1 MNSEVEEAIQNVLAG
16 QIDEFALIVRTY
28 QPEVWRIAA
37 FAMRDVA
44 ATEDIVQQAFV
55 DAYSNLKRYRAGM
68 DFGAW
73 LRTVARN
80 RVRKELRDRARR
92 SARLRF
98 YHERLEQ
105 RMGSDMQT
113 LHRERVR
120 TALAECRK
128 GLSGDAA
135 KAVELRYE
143 KSLDFTAIAESLG
156 RTVAAARQLL
166 SRVRLTLKNCIEE
179 RTSRA

>member
-1 MNSEVEEAIQNVLAG
+1 MKREVENAIQNVLAG

-28 QPEVWRIAA
+28 QAEVWRIAA

-55 DAYSNLKRYRAGM
+55 DAYCNLKLYQPGM

-80 RVRKELRDRARR
+80 RVRKELRDRARH
-92 SARLRF
+92 SAKLRF
-98 YHERLEQ
+98 YHERLAE
-105 RMGSDMQT
+105 RVESDLAT
-113 LHRERVR
+113 LQRERVR
-120 TALAECRK
+120 TALAECK
-128 GLSGDAA
+128 EGLSGDAA

-143 KSLDFTAIAESLG
+143 KSLDFTTIAESLG

-166 SRVRLTLKNCIEE
+166 SRVRLILRDCIEE